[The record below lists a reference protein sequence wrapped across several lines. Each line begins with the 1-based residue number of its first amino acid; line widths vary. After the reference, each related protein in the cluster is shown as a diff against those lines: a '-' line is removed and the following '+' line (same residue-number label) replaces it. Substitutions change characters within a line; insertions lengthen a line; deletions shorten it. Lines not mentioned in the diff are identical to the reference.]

1 MNIFCLLMNDLCPV
15 LCVQKHGNC
24 YRTAEPRVIF
34 HLSALANLDVELD
47 SRQTV
52 QAYIAVC

>member
-1 MNIFCLLMNDLCPV
+1 MNIFCLLMS
-15 LCVQKHGNC
+15 VQKHGNC